1 MLNHAAMAEAKQQ
14 SEQDHNTEID
24 GDEDG
29 VHIPI
34 NHKRSVVVNHDNNI
48 DLILAGRIKN
58 FSLDVP
64 SEPKNRN
71 QRLQRIVMES
81 ENDFKHLLG
90 EVDGEKYAIC
100 GRPELELITVGF
112 PEEARHRKERLKVFV
127 REMEEEGT
135 DGGASTSTPKGV
147 AEVKLLYCSSKTYFV
162 YSPRHEDHL
171 LALLKDHPT
180 YETVITSARCL
191 FGAHSFS
198 TLDMKKQREWRRY
211 EREFLL
217 PQLINEERMTLMEDR
232 LNFEI
237 LYEDDGYPESEPN
250 STDEEEEDEKV
261 KKKRTKKRGK
271 GAKKKAG
278 ADVELSLGTPI
289 TASKKEVNPGPS
301 TSARVQQRMSS
312 KKGIG
317 LLAKRAS
324 TRTESK

>member
-1 MLNHAAMAEAKQQ
+1 MAEAKKQTK
-14 SEQDHNTEID
+14 HVHD
-24 GDEDG
+24 GDLEGDEED
-29 VHIPI
+29 VNIPI

-48 DLILAGRIKN
+48 DLILAGRVKN

-64 SEPKNRN
+64 SEPKFKN
-71 QRLQRIVMES
+71 QRLQRIIMES

-112 PEEARHRKERLKVFV
+112 PAEPRLRKEKLKVFV

-147 AEVKLLYCSSKTYFV
+147 TEVKLLYCSSKTYFV

-171 LALLKDHPT
+171 LALLKDYPK
-180 YETVITSARCL
+180 YEMVITSARCL
-191 FGAHSFS
+191 FGAYSFG

-217 PQLINEERMTLMEDR
+217 PQLVNEERMTLMEDR
-232 LNFEI
+232 LNFEV

-250 STDEEEEDEKV
+250 STDEEEEDEKA

-271 GAKKKAG
+271 GAKKKTG
-278 ADVELSLGTPI
+278 AEFDQLLSGPT
-289 TASKKEVNPGPS
+289 TTSKKEINPGPS
-301 TSARVQQRMSS
+301 TSARIQQRMSS
-312 KKGIG
+312 KRGVG
-317 LLAKRAS
+317 LLAKRSS